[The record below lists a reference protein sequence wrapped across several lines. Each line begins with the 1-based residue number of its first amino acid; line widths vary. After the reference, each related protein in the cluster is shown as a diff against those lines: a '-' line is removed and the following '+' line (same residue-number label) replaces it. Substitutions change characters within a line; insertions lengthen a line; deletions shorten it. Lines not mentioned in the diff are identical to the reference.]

1 MFQMFHPRFTTNFS
15 GSHESDRNKGNQRNI
30 CTLFLYCNPLFH
42 LGLLTVILNKD
53 NLPLGRCHC
62 ERSERW
68 LSIIYYRTVMN
79 LLYSLRDV
87 VRYADASYACMY
99 SLEII
104 EVWTISKERA
114 KLSMIYWIILI
125 GYFFGY
131 KLKELLL
138 WGFMW
143 NLWQRLCDYCQLH
156 FHYPTA
162 PCVKFVRFNS
172 RLLNREYIRNEITIT
187 QSLFHGVSR
196 FRTIL
201 ILIPT
206 IRLGASNTISYPL
219 GRPLSYGI

>member
-1 MFQMFHPRFTTNFS
+1 
-15 GSHESDRNKGNQRNI
+15 
-30 CTLFLYCNPLFH
+30 
-42 LGLLTVILNKD
+42 
-53 NLPLGRCHC
+53 
-62 ERSERW
+62 
-68 LSIIYYRTVMN
+68 MN

-87 VRYADASYACMY
+87 VRYADASVACMY
-99 SLEII
+99 SLEFI
-104 EVWTISKERA
+104 EGWTISKERA
-114 KLSMIYWIILI
+114 KLSRISWMISFILI
-125 GYFFGY
+125 SYFFGY

-206 IRLGASNTISYPL
+206 IRLGASDTISYPL
-219 GRPLSYGI
+219 GRPLSYGICCVYFNAMSIYL